1 MVTLESFTDDPDQ
14 VEHLIKWWVSRNDAR
29 YHRVRRRGTVREFI
43 HDVWLKL
50 LQNFRDGKAVEC
62 SVSTVIINQ
71 CHWEL
76 SETNR
81 GGTEWDFNY
90 KLRTARQVKRDDKI
104 GGSEAQIDY
113 AHAREQDRAIARVLC
128 TLTYREAI
136 IIRARYGL
144 FGDKAMTLEEVALPL
159 KVTRERIRQIE
170 SKGLKK
176 IQHHSRARRLLPF
189 LDEETHKKM
198 TQDNIDRI
206 KSSEYGQALVEELMK
221 DV

>member
-14 VEHLIKWWVSRNDAR
+14 VEHLIKWWVSLNDAR

-43 HDVWLKL
+43 HDFWLKL
-50 LQNFRDGKAVEC
+50 LKIFRDGKSVEW
-62 SVSTVIINQ
+62 SVSTVIIHQ

-76 SETNR
+76 YEINR

-90 KLRTARQVKRDDKI
+90 RIRTARAVKRDDKI
-104 GGSEAQIDY
+104 GGSEEPIDY
-113 AHAREQDRAIARVLC
+113 AHARELDRAIDRVLC

-144 FGDKAMTLEEVALPL
+144 FGDKAMTLNEVAVPL
-159 KVTRERIRQIE
+159 KVSKERIRQIE

-176 IQHHSRARRLLPF
+176 IQHHSRASHLLPF
-189 LDEETHKKM
+189 VDEETHKQK
-198 TQDNIDRI
+198 TQDNIEWMKD
-206 KSSEYGQALVEELMK
+206 SEYGQALVE
-221 DV
+221 